1 MPTMKLIVGLGNPGP
16 EYSKTRHNAGFMLVE
31 KLATRH
37 NLTGVKHK
45 FHAGVLDGELLAGPS
60 GGPMSP
66 HRCILMQPT
75 TYMNRSGLA
84 VGEAV
89 QFYKLEPET
98 DLLVLV
104 DDLALDVGT
113 IRLRGEG
120 SAGGQNGLADIERA
134 LGTRK
139 YPRLRIGIG
148 PNAINGHKIP
158 QKDFVL
164 SPFTGDQQ
172 AELDH
177 ALDKGVKCI
186 ESWLTDGLE
195 KTMSVFNAKD

>member
-1 MPTMKLIVGLGNPGP
+1 MKLIVGLGNPGP
-16 EYSKTRHNAGFMLVE
+16 EYQKTRHNAGFMLID

-37 NLTGVKHK
+37 GLASPKHK
-45 FHAGVLDGELLAGPS
+45 FHAGILDGELHIGN
-60 GGPMSP
+60 PMSP

-89 QFYKLEPET
+89 QFYKLDPAN
-98 DLLVLV
+98 DIIVLV

-164 SPFTGDQQ
+164 SPFTKDQQ
-172 AELDH
+172 IELDH

-195 KTMSVFNAKD
+195 KTMSVFNAKG

>member
-1 MPTMKLIVGLGNPGP
+1 MKLIVGLGNPGP

-31 KLATRH
+31 RLATRH
-37 NLTGVKHK
+37 NLTGPKHK
-45 FHAGVLDGELLAGPS
+45 FHAGILDGELMVGDPIRPQRA
-60 GGPMSP
+60 
-66 HRCILMQPT
+66 ILMQPT

-89 QFYKLEPET
+89 AFYKLEPQT

-120 SAGGQNGLADIERA
+120 SAGGQNGLSDIQRA
-134 LGTRK
+134 LGTTQ
-139 YPRLRIGIG
+139 YARLRIGIG
-148 PNAINGHKIP
+148 PNTINGHKIP

-164 SPFTGDQQ
+164 SPFTSEQQ
-172 AELDH
+172 TELDH

-186 ESWLTDGLE
+186 ESWLTDGLD
-195 KTMSVFNAKD
+195 KTMSIYNAKG

>member
-1 MPTMKLIVGLGNPGP
+1 MKLIVGLGNPGP

-45 FHAGVLDGELLAGPS
+45 FHAGVLDGELLVGN
-60 GGPMSP
+60 PMVP
-66 HRCILMQPT
+66 HRCTLMQPT

-89 QFYKLEPET
+89 QFYKLDPEA
-98 DLLVLV
+98 DVLVLV

-139 YPRLRIGIG
+139 YARLRIGIG
-148 PNAINGHKIP
+148 PNAINGHKTP

-172 AELDH
+172 VELDH

-195 KTMSVFNAKD
+195 KTMSVFNAKG

>member
-1 MPTMKLIVGLGNPGP
+1 MKLIVGLGNPGP
-16 EYSKTRHNAGFMLVE
+16 EYQNTRHNAGFMLVD
-31 KLATRH
+31 KLAMRH
-37 NLTGVKHK
+37 SLSGAKHK
-45 FHAGVLDGELLAGPS
+45 FHAGILDSELHVGQ
-60 GGPMSP
+60 PMQP

-89 QFYKLEPET
+89 AFYKLEPS
-98 DLLVLV
+98 DILVLV

-134 LGTRK
+134 LGTKK

-148 PNAINGHKIP
+148 PNAVNGHKIP

-164 SPFTGDQQ
+164 SKFTGDQQ
-172 AELDH
+172 AELDR

-195 KTMSVFNAKD
+195 KTMSIYNAKD

>member
-1 MPTMKLIVGLGNPGP
+1 MKLIVGLGNPGP
-16 EYSKTRHNAGFMLVE
+16 EYAKTRHNAGFMLVD

-37 NLTGVKHK
+37 NLTGAKHK
-45 FHAGVLDGELLAGPS
+45 FHAGVLDGELLVGK
-60 GGPMSP
+60 PMAP
-66 HRCILMQPT
+66 HRCVLMQPT

-89 QFYKLEPET
+89 QFYKLDPEQ

-113 IRLRGEG
+113 IRLRGSG
-120 SAGGQNGLADIERA
+120 SAGGQNGLADIQRA
-134 LGTRK
+134 LGTNQ

-148 PNAINGHKIP
+148 PNTVNGHKIP

-164 SPFTGDQQ
+164 SRFTDDQE
-172 AELDH
+172 AELDK

-186 ESWLTDGLE
+186 ESWLVDGLE
-195 KTMSVFNAKD
+195 KTMSAFNAKV

>member
-1 MPTMKLIVGLGNPGP
+1 MKLIVGLGNPGP
-16 EYSKTRHNAGFMLVE
+16 EYQNTRHNAGFMLVD
-31 KLATRH
+31 KLALRH
-37 NLTGVKHK
+37 NLTGAKHK
-45 FHAGVLDGELLAGPS
+45 FHAGILDGELFVKGSGPDATS
-60 GGPMSP
+60 GG

-89 QFYKLEPET
+89 QFYKLDPAN
-98 DLLVLV
+98 DVLVLV

-134 LGTRK
+134 LGTKK

-148 PNAINGHKIP
+148 PNAVNGHKVP

-164 SPFTGDQQ
+164 SRFTGDQETQ
-172 AELDH
+172 LNH
-177 ALDKGVKCI
+177 ALDKGVNCI
-186 ESWLTDGLE
+186 ESWLTEGLE
-195 KTMSVFNAKD
+195 KTMSTFNAKA

>member
-1 MPTMKLIVGLGNPGP
+1 MKLIVGLGNPGP
-16 EYSKTRHNAGFMLVE
+16 EYAKTRHNAGFMLVE

-37 NLTGVKHK
+37 NLAGPKHK
-45 FHAGVLDGELLAGPS
+45 FHAGVLDGELLVGN
-60 GGPMSP
+60 PMSP
-66 HRCILMQPT
+66 QRCILMQPT
-75 TYMNRSGLA
+75 TYMNRSGLS
-84 VGEAV
+84 VGEAMT
-89 QFYKLEPET
+89 FYKLDPAT

-120 SAGGQNGLADIERA
+120 SAGGQNGLSDIERA

-148 PNAINGHKIP
+148 PNDFNGRKAP

-164 SPFTGDQQ
+164 SNFTGDQQ
-172 AELDH
+172 VELDH
-177 ALDKGVKCI
+177 ALDKGIKCI

-195 KTMSVFNAKD
+195 KTMSLFNTKNS

>member
-1 MPTMKLIVGLGNPGP
+1 MKLIVGLGNPGP
-16 EYSKTRHNAGFMLVE
+16 EYIKTRHNAGFMLVE

-37 NLTGVKHK
+37 NLSNPKHK
-45 FHAGVLDGELLAGPS
+45 FHAGILDGELFVKGSGPNATS
-60 GGPMSP
+60 GGQ
-66 HRCILMQPT
+66 RCILMQPT

-89 QFYKLEPET
+89 QFYKLNPET
-98 DLLVLV
+98 DVIVLV

-164 SPFTGDQQ
+164 SPFTKDQQ

-195 KTMSVFNAKD
+195 KTMSTFNAKA

>member
-1 MPTMKLIVGLGNPGP
+1 MKLIVGLGNPGP
-16 EYSKTRHNAGFMLVE
+16 DYIKTRHNAGFMLVE
-31 KLATRH
+31 KLAMRH

-45 FHAGVLDGELLAGPS
+45 FHAGVLDGELLVGN
-60 GGPMSP
+60 PMLP

-84 VGEAV
+84 VGEAMT
-89 QFYKLEPET
+89 FYKLDPAE

-104 DDLALDVGT
+104 DDLALDVGK

-134 LGTRK
+134 LGTKK

-148 PNAINGHKIP
+148 PNSINGRKIP

-164 SPFTGDQQ
+164 SPFMGDQQ

-177 ALDKGVKCI
+177 ALDRGVACI

-195 KTMSVFNAKD
+195 KTMSLFNAKA

>member
-1 MPTMKLIVGLGNPGP
+1 MKLIVGLGNPGP
-16 EYSKTRHNAGFMLVE
+16 EYAKTRHNAGFMLID
-31 KLATRH
+31 KLAMRH
-37 NLTGVKHK
+37 NLSGAKHK
-45 FHAGVLDGELLAGPS
+45 FHAGVLDGELLVGNPL
-60 GGPMSP
+60 SP
-66 HRCILMQPT
+66 HRCVLMQPT

-84 VGEAV
+84 VGEAMT
-89 QFYKLEPET
+89 FYKLDPTT

-120 SAGGQNGLADIERA
+120 SAGGQNGLSDIERA
-134 LGTRK
+134 LGTKK

-148 PNAINGHKIP
+148 PNDFNGRKAP

-164 SPFTGDQQ
+164 SRFTGDQE

-195 KTMSVFNAKD
+195 KTMSLFNAKNA

>member
-1 MPTMKLIVGLGNPGP
+1 MKLIVGLGNPGP
-16 EYSKTRHNAGFMLVE
+16 EYQKTRHNVGFMLVD

-37 NLTGVKHK
+37 SLTGAKHK
-45 FHAGVLDGELLAGPS
+45 FHAGILDGELHVGS
-60 GGPMSP
+60 PMRP
-66 HRCILMQPT
+66 ERCILMQPT

-89 QFYKLEPET
+89 NFYKIDPSK

-104 DDLALDVGT
+104 DDLALDCGV

-134 LGTRK
+134 LGTRG

-148 PNAINGHKIP
+148 PNDFNGRKAP

-164 SPFTGDQQ
+164 SNFTGDQQ
-172 AELDH
+172 VELDH

-186 ESWLTDGLE
+186 ESWLVDGLE
-195 KTMSVFNAKD
+195 KTMSVFNAKG

>member
-1 MPTMKLIVGLGNPGP
+1 MKLIVGLGNPGP
-16 EYSKTRHNAGFMLVE
+16 EYAKTRHNAGFMLVE
-31 KLATRH
+31 RLAARH
-37 NLTGVKHK
+37 NLSSPRHK
-45 FHAGVLDGELLAGPS
+45 FHAGVLDGELLVGN
-60 GGPMSP
+60 PMTP

-84 VGEAV
+84 VGEAMT
-89 QFYKLEPET
+89 FYKLDPAS

-120 SAGGQNGLADIERA
+120 SAGGQNGLSDIERA

-148 PNAINGHKIP
+148 PNDFNGRKAP

-164 SPFTGDQQ
+164 SNFTGGQQ
-172 AELDH
+172 TELDH

-195 KTMSVFNAKD
+195 KTMSLFNAKG

>member
-1 MPTMKLIVGLGNPGP
+1 MKLIVGLGNPGP
-16 EYSKTRHNAGFMLVE
+16 EYAKTRHNAGFMLVD
-31 KLATRH
+31 KLAMRH
-37 NLTGVKHK
+37 HLSGAKHK
-45 FHAGVLDGELLAGPS
+45 FHAGVLDGELLVGQ
-60 GGPMSP
+60 PMRP
-66 HRCILMQPT
+66 ERCVLMQPT

-89 QFYKLEPET
+89 QFYKLDPQQ

-113 IRLRGEG
+113 IRLRGSG
-120 SAGGQNGLADIERA
+120 SAGGQNGLADIQRA
-134 LGTRK
+134 LGTNK

-148 PNAINGHKIP
+148 PNAVNGHKVP

-164 SPFTGDQQ
+164 SRFTDDQE
-172 AELDH
+172 AELDK